1 MHATTNPV
9 TLDRIDLSDL
19 LGRSRTASRT
29 LARADRNGAL
39 LAVAEG
45 LLRHTSAIL
54 AANAEDVT
62 AERAKGTSDALL
74 DRLSLNEGRLQEI
87 AEAVRQVAALPDPLH
102 RTLGQWTLENG
113 LEVRKTSVPFGVIG
127 MIYESRPNVTV
138 DAAMLALKAGS
149 AAVLRGSANALR
161 SNRVLVAA
169 MREALSRADLP
180 EDAVQLIDSPDRALV
195 TELLT
200 ARGQVDLVIPRGGAG
215 LINHVVETA
224 KVPVIETGTGNCHIF
239 VDASADL
246 ASAKEIVL
254 NAKVQRPGVC
264 NSVETLLVHQDVA
277 KTFLPELKAL
287 VEAGVQLK
295 GCERARAIFPQ
306 VDAATET
313 DWETEYL
320 DLKVAVRVVN
330 SVDEAIAHINRYGTQ
345 HSEAILTASTE
356 NAQRFQDEV
365 DAAAVYVN
373 ASTRFTDGFVFGF
386 GAEIGIST
394 QKLHARGP
402 MGLVEITTYKYL
414 LNGQGQIRG

>member
-1 MHATTNPV
+1 MQAATLN
-9 TLDRIDLSDL
+9 RIDLDVL
-19 LGRSRTASRT
+19 LGRARVASRT
-29 LARADRNGAL
+29 LARADRNAAL
-39 LAVAEG
+39 LRVAEG
-45 LLRHTSAIL
+45 VLGHQAEIL
-54 AANAEDVT
+54 AANAEDVA

-74 DRLSLNEGRLQEI
+74 DRLSLNETRLQEM

-102 RTLGQWTLENG
+102 RTLAQWTLQNG
-113 LEVRKTSVPFGVIG
+113 LEVRKVSVPFGVIG

-138 DAAMLALKAGS
+138 DAAVLALKAGS

-169 MREALSRADLP
+169 LRESLGRAGLP
-180 EDAVQLIDSPDRALV
+180 EDVVQLIDSPDRALV

-200 ARGQVDLVIPRGGAG
+200 ARGKVDLVIPRGGAS

-246 ASAKEIVL
+246 EQANEIVM

-264 NSVETLLVHQDVA
+264 NAVETLLVHQDVA
-277 KTFLPELKAL
+277 KTFLPDMLTAL
-287 VEAGVQLK
+287 TEAGVKLR
-295 GCERARAIFPQ
+295 GCERTRAVFPHAE
-306 VDAATET
+306 AATEA

-320 DLKVAVRVVN
+320 DLELAVRVMD
-330 SVDEAIAHINRYGTQ
+330 SLDEAIAHINRYGTQ
-345 HSEAILTASTE
+345 HSEAILTASSE
-356 NAQRFQDEV
+356 NAQRFQAEV

-402 MGLVEITTYKYL
+402 LGLAEITTYKYL
-414 LNGQGQIRG
+414 LEGQGQVRG